1 MIRRPP
7 RSTLFPYTT
16 LFRSESERE
25 KVYEEPEATRNEN
38 VAPATIQTRAMAPLV
53 VVPGISFE
61 GPGLGMAGF
70 TIAGAPPDT
79 TMAGGGR
86 RSGGWGKRGEFG
98 GGRVLLKKEYR
109 LRGWRLRGYRLG
121 NVGGQPVP
129 LVEGLIVCGAQ
140 YFTRQTASSSG
151 RSATYEADAR
161 LVCHCR

>member
-86 RSGGWGKRGEFG
+86 ERGGWGKRGEFG
-98 GGRVLLKKEYR
+98 GGRVLLKKKKEKIYGR
-109 LRGWRLRGYRLG
+109 IIVNFFVNIDLMFMFG
-121 NVGGQPVP
+121 
-129 LVEGLIVCGAQ
+129 LVAIMLEL
-140 YFTRQTASSSG
+140 
-151 RSATYEADAR
+151 
-161 LVCHCR
+161 

>member
-79 TMAGGGR
+79 TMAVGPNHIVAWVNTQYAVFDK
-86 RSGGWGKRGEFG
+86 SGNK
-98 GGRVLLKKEYR
+98 LLPGNGFVNGNT
-109 LRGWRLRGYRLG
+109 LFTGMG
-121 NVGGQPVP
+121 NVCETTNRGDP
-129 LVEGLIVCGAQ
+129 
-140 YFTRQTASSSG
+140 
-151 RSATYEADAR
+151 
-161 LVCHCR
+161 

>member
-86 RSGGWGKRGEFG
+86 ERGGWGKRGEFG
-98 GGRVLLKKEYR
+98 GGRVLLKKKKMRRTVRRTLALLYS
-109 LRGWRLRGYRLG
+109 
-121 NVGGQPVP
+121 
-129 LVEGLIVCGAQ
+129 LVLTTCRNFRIYLNILMQSRAIGSIYSCVFSFALQTLSFTYYIV
-140 YFTRQTASSSG
+140 
-151 RSATYEADAR
+151 
-161 LVCHCR
+161 H